1 MIYRSK
7 KDLWLVGLVWG
18 GALAP
23 LAIGVFNLFAPSG
36 NLQLGWALV
45 RVGVIAS
52 AVVLIT
58 TFPLNYEITATHL
71 IARSGV
77 MRWRVP
83 LDSIEEMRPSRNPAS
98 APTWSLDRLRVEYLK
113 SSGSTRSLYISP
125 EDKQAFMR
133 DLADSAPGLE
143 VRGDRVVRVG

>member
-7 KDLWLVGLVWG
+7 KDLWLVALVWG
-18 GALAP
+18 GVLLP
-23 LAIGVFNLFAPSG
+23 LAIGIFNVFAPGG
-36 NLQLGWALV
+36 NLQLGWALT

-52 AVVLIT
+52 ATVVIL
-58 TFPLNYEITATHL
+58 TFPLNYEITATQL
-71 IARSGV
+71 VARSGV

-83 LDSIEEMRPSRNPAS
+83 LDSIQKVHASRNPAS

-113 SSGSTRSLYISP
+113 GGSTRSLYISP

-133 DLADSAPGLE
+133 DLADGVPGLE
-143 VRGDRVVRVG
+143 IRGDSVVRVA

>member
-18 GALAP
+18 SVLAP
-23 LAIGVFNLFAPSG
+23 FAIGVFNLFAPGG
-36 NLQLGWALV
+36 NLQLGWALT
-45 RVGVIAS
+45 RVGVIA
-52 AVVLIT
+52 AAAVLIM

-71 IARSGV
+71 VARSGV

-83 LDSIEEMRPSRNPAS
+83 LGAIEQVRPSRNPAS
-98 APTWSLDRLRVEYLK
+98 APTWSLDRLRVEYQK
-113 SSGSTRSLYISP
+113 DGRARSLYISP

-133 DLADSAPGLE
+133 DLADGVPGLE
-143 VRGDRVVRVG
+143 MRGDSVVRVA